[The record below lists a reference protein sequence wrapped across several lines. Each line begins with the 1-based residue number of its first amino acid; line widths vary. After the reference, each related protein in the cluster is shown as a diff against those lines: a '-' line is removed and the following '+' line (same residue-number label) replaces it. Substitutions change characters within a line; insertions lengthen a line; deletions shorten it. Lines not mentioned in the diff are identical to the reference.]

1 MNIHRPEHLDA
12 QYIYREYNG
21 YIFKLPRN
29 KELGYQSIE
38 TQEYYY
44 WTLTELAYK
53 QLILGTAHSV
63 APSIWTT
70 QVAGWE
76 ISTNPVDPCANTT
89 SQTQSVSRYI
99 QLNDIKKSQRD
110 KLISAALARVFTT
123 TLGANPNNPFQFIE
137 TTVDT
142 LL

>member
-21 YIFKLPRN
+21 CIFKLPRN

-53 QLILGTAHSV
+53 QIILGTAPSV

-76 ISTNPVDPCANTT
+76 IYTNPVAPGANTT
-89 SQTQSVSRYI
+89 SQTQSTSRYI

-123 TLGANPNNPFQFIE
+123 TLAANPNNPFQYIE
-137 TTVDT
+137 TMP
-142 LL
+142 